1 MDHLVER
8 LRAMMS
14 DPAYERFEGF
24 APDATE
30 AEIVERLGLAYDAM
44 MLHTIC
50 LDVAEAI
57 YDLIEKDAGERLSLE
72 PGQIAQ
78 HPPYWVGRDHE
89 RYLHVEHDRTNL
101 RELLDMESPDPDAV
115 TRRLLAKIS
124 RGTMP
129 LDRDGPLR

>member
-1 MDHLVER
+1 MDHLVDR

-14 DPAYERFEGF
+14 DPAYDRFEGF
-24 APDATE
+24 PPNATE
-30 AEIVERLGLAYDAM
+30 AKIVERLGLAYDAM

-57 YDLIEKDAGERLSLE
+57 FDLIEKDAVERLPLE

-78 HPPYWVGRDHE
+78 HPPYWVGRDHAGH
-89 RYLHVEHDRTNL
+89 LHVEHDRTNL
-101 RELLDMESPDPDAV
+101 RELLDMESPDPEAV

-124 RGTMP
+124 RGVKP